1 VPSTSSAPVAEKMK
15 SLLGTII
22 VENIGGGG
30 SSLGA
35 LNVVRASPD
44 GYTLLLGGTQTH
56 VNEAL
61 LKNRPLYDPVK
72 GLDPIRRRRL
82 LLCHHDPGRRRRSK
96 ISSAIPRLIRAR
108 QRGSRPPSC

>member
-1 VPSTSSAPVAEKMK
+1 MK

-22 VENIGGGG
+22 VENVGGGG

-72 GLDPIRRRRL
+72 GLDPITGVAAYFFAIIVNPAMPAQTLKDLIAYSKANSGKAAWLAASEL
-82 LLCHHDPGRRRRSK
+82 LSQ
-96 ISSAIPRLIRAR
+96 S
-108 QRGSRPPSC
+108 